1 MSSRRTLGAAT
12 AVAGLAMM
20 MGAVLLAPEAAEAT
34 HSKVMICHATNAATD
49 TNPYNSIEVSYDAI
63 DGWGQNDHSHHV
75 GDVAVWYPGAKADGK
90 TWGDIIPPV
99 PWVIPLGLNWTTA
112 GQALW
117 NNECVPPV
125 IPTTTT
131 VPATTTTVQPTTT
144 TTEPP
149 TTTTEP
155 PTTTTEAVTTTTEAV
170 TTTTE
175 AVTTTTE
182 AVTTTSVDSGG
193 PTTTLAATTTSL
205 ASGGPTTTVT
215 STTALGDQGGTLP
228 TTGAGTSPIL
238 FLGAL
243 TLLGGLTIM
252 ALGRRTV

>member
-1 MSSRRTLGAAT
+1 M
-12 AVAGLAMM
+12 
-20 MGAVLLAPEAAEAT
+20 LLAPEAAEAT

-49 TNPYNSIEVSYDAI
+49 TNPYNYIEVPYDAV

-90 TWGDIIPPV
+90 TWGDIIPPI
-99 PWVIPLGLNWTTA
+99 PWVIPFGLNWTTA
-112 GQALW
+112 GQAMW

-125 IPTTTT
+125 TTTTTQPPTTTT
-131 VPATTTTVQPTTT
+131 EPPTTTTEPPTTTTEPPTT

-170 TTTTE
+170 TTTSWE
-175 AVTTTTE
+175 
-182 AVTTTSVDSGG
+182 SGG
-193 PTTTLAATTTSL
+193 PTTTLPATTTSL

-228 TTGAGTSPIL
+228 TTGASTSPIL
-238 FLGAL
+238 LLGAL
-243 TLLGGLTIM
+243 TMLGGLTIM
-252 ALGRRTV
+252 ALGRRTA